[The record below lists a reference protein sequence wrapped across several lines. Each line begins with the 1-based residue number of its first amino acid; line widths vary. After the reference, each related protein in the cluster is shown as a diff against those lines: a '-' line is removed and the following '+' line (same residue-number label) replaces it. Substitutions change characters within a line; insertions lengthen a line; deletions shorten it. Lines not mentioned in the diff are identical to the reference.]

1 MSKVT
6 IYSPPSAAQVK
17 NCTADFDL
25 RRAPV
30 PIHLVQFDKT
40 IPILAVALYKG
51 GTAYK
56 LPEDA
61 EANVRMGKRN
71 NLYVYNPV
79 LGCNEGRT
87 LVYVAV
93 TPQMTTQDGVFYPI
107 LEVLAG
113 GGVAGTSPLQLVIQ
127 RNPVQEGD
135 LEDTSEAQTL
145 ADLVSQ
151 AAASANAAADS
162 ARIVQ
167 ENKDAIQNANE
178 NIEAIKAA
186 PANANA
192 AADSAKEARSW
203 AVGDTASRPGEGMD
217 NAKYYAAL
225 AQQVSQ
231 GAVGWYPNYEALYAA
246 HDTGYDGNWAIV
258 GDTDTIWVWDSD
270 TGVWKDTGES
280 SKFANY
286 YDKTQ
291 IDEKFYDKTQI
302 DENFYDKTQIDEK
315 FYGKTQ
321 IDENFYGKT
330 QIDEN
335 FYGKTQIDAKLPK
348 PVTVTVAASAW
359 TSGDYT
365 VSWDDGSTTSYTACA
380 TATVTGVTADS
391 RIAVSDRT
399 RVTDAVR
406 MVAAL
411 EPGAGVVKFYANSAP
426 TSAAVFVLEV
436 SQ

>member
-186 PANANA
+186 PANAKA
-192 AADSAKEARSW
+192 AAASAKEARSW

-258 GDTDTIWVWDSD
+258 GDTDTIWIWDSD

-291 IDEKFYDKTQI
+291 IDENFYGKAQIDANFYNKTQI
-302 DENFYDKTQIDEK
+302 DENFYD
-315 FYGKTQ
+315 
-321 IDENFYGKT
+321 
-330 QIDEN
+330 
-335 FYGKTQIDAKLPK
+335 KTQIDAKLPK

-365 VSWDDGSTTSYTACA
+365 VSWDDGSTTSYTTC
-380 TATVTGVTADS
+380 ATVTVAGVTADS

-411 EPGAGVVKFYANSAP
+411 EPGAGAVKFYTNAAP

>member
-186 PANANA
+186 PANAEA

-291 IDEKFYDKTQI
+291 IDEKFYG
-302 DENFYDKTQIDEK
+302 KTQIDEK
-315 FYGKTQ
+315 
-321 IDENFYGKT
+321 
-330 QIDEN
+330 

-359 TSGDYT
+359 TSGYYT
-365 VSWDDGSTTSYTACA
+365 VSWDDGSTSSYNTCA

>member
-6 IYSPPSAAQVK
+6 IYSPPSAAQIK

-186 PANANA
+186 PANAKA
-192 AADSAKEARSW
+192 AAASAKEARSW

-291 IDEKFYDKTQI
+291 IDENFYGKTQI
-302 DENFYDKTQIDEK
+302 DANFYDKTQIDA
-315 FYGKTQ
+315 
-321 IDENFYGKT
+321 NFY
-330 QIDEN
+330 D
-335 FYGKTQIDAKLPK
+335 KTQIDAKLPK

-359 TSGDYT
+359 TTGDYT
-365 VSWDDGSTTSYTACA
+365 VSWDDGSTSNYTTC
-380 TATVTGVTADS
+380 ATVTVAGVTADS

>member
-1 MSKVT
+1 MSKIT
-6 IYSPPSAAQVK
+6 IYSPPATAQIKACAV
-17 NCTADFDL
+17 DFDL

-30 PIHLVQFDKT
+30 PVHLVQYDKT
-40 IPILAVALYKG
+40 IPILAVSLYKG
-51 GTAYK
+51 SSPYT
-56 LPEDA
+56 LPADA
-61 EANVRMGKRN
+61 EVNVRMNKRN

-167 ENKDAIQNANE
+167 ENKDAIQNANG

-186 PANANA
+186 PANAKA
-192 AADSAKEARSW
+192 AAASAKEARSW

-231 GAVGWYPNYEALYAA
+231 GAVGWYTNYEALYAA
-246 HDTGYDGNWAIV
+246 HDTGYDGNWAII

-291 IDEKFYDKTQI
+291 IDANFYDKTQIDENFYDKTQI

-315 FYGKTQ
+315 LT
-321 IDENFYGKT
+321 
-330 QIDEN
+330 
-335 FYGKTQIDAKLPK
+335 K
-348 PVTVTVAASAW
+348 PVTVTVTVAASAW
-359 TSGDYT
+359 TTGDYT
-365 VSWDDGSTTSYTACA
+365 VSWDDGSTSNYTNC
-380 TATVTGVTADS
+380 ATVTVEGVTADS

-426 TSAAVFVLEV
+426 TSVAGFVLEV

>member
-113 GGVAGTSPLQLVIQ
+113 GGVGGTSPLQLVIQ

-167 ENKDAIQNANE
+167 ENKDAIQSANA

-186 PANANA
+186 PANATA
-192 AADSAKEARSW
+192 AAASAKEARSW

-246 HDTGYDGNWAIV
+246 HDTGYDGNWAII

-291 IDEKFYDKTQI
+291 IDA
-302 DENFYDKTQIDEK
+302 
-315 FYGKTQ
+315 
-321 IDENFYGKT
+321 NFYGKT
-330 QIDEN
+330 QIDAN
-335 FYGKTQIDAKLPK
+335 FYDKTKIDAKLPK

-359 TSGDYT
+359 TTGDYT
-365 VSWDDGSTTSYTACA
+365 VSWDDGSTSSYTTC
-380 TATVTGVTADS
+380 ATVTVAGVTADS
-391 RIAVSDRT
+391 RVAVSDRT

>member
-30 PIHLVQFDKT
+30 PINLVQFDKT

-79 LGCNEGRT
+79 LGCNEGRN

-107 LEVLAG
+107 LEVLAD

-145 ADLVSQ
+145 ADLASQ
-151 AAASANAAADS
+151 AAASAAAAADS

-167 ENKDAIQNANE
+167 ENKDAIQSANANM
-178 NIEAIKAA
+178 EAIKAA
-186 PANANA
+186 PANATA
-192 AADSAKEARSW
+192 AAASAKEARSW

-231 GAVGWYPNYEALYAA
+231 GAVGFYATYEALYAA
-246 HDTGYDGNWAIV
+246 HEVGYDGNWAIV

-270 TGVWKDTGES
+270 TGTWRDTGES

-291 IDEKFYDKTQI
+291 IDTNYYD
-302 DENFYDKTQIDEK
+302 
-315 FYGKTQ
+315 
-321 IDENFYGKT
+321 
-330 QIDEN
+330 
-335 FYGKTQIDAKLPK
+335 KTQIDAKLPN

-359 TSGDYT
+359 TTGDYS
-365 VSWDDGSTTSYTACA
+365 VAWDDGSTTSYTACA
-380 TATVTGVTADS
+380 TVTVAGVTADS

-406 MVAAL
+406 MIAAL

-426 TSAAVFVLEV
+426 TSAAVFVVEV

>member
-6 IYSPPSAAQVK
+6 IYSPPSAAHVK

-186 PANANA
+186 PANAKA
-192 AADSAKEARSW
+192 AAASAKEARSW

-246 HDTGYDGNWAIV
+246 HDTGYDGNWAII

-291 IDEKFYDKTQI
+291 IDA
-302 DENFYDKTQIDEK
+302 
-315 FYGKTQ
+315 
-321 IDENFYGKT
+321 NFYGKT

-359 TSGDYT
+359 TTGDYT
-365 VSWDDGSTTSYTACA
+365 VSWDDGSTSNYTTC
-380 TATVTGVTADS
+380 ATVTVAGMTANS

>member
-167 ENKDAIQNANE
+167 ENKDAIQSANANM
-178 NIEAIKAA
+178 EAIKAA
-186 PANANA
+186 PANATA
-192 AADSAKEARSW
+192 AAASAKEARSW

-246 HDTGYDGNWAIV
+246 HDTGYDGNWAII

-291 IDEKFYDKTQI
+291 IDA
-302 DENFYDKTQIDEK
+302 
-315 FYGKTQ
+315 
-321 IDENFYGKT
+321 NFYGKT
-330 QIDEN
+330 QIDAN
-335 FYGKTQIDAKLPK
+335 FYDKTKIDAKLPK

-359 TSGDYT
+359 TTGDYT
-365 VSWDDGSTTSYTACA
+365 VSWDDGSTSSYTTC
-380 TATVTGVTADS
+380 ATVTVAGVTADS
-391 RIAVSDRT
+391 RVAVSDRT

>member
-286 YDKTQ
+286 YDKTP
-291 IDEKFYDKTQI
+291 IDA
-302 DENFYDKTQIDEK
+302 N

-359 TSGDYT
+359 TTGDYT
-365 VSWDDGSTTSYTACA
+365 VSWDDGSTSNYTTC
-380 TATVTGVTADS
+380 ATVTVAGMTANS

>member
-30 PIHLVQFDKT
+30 PINLVQFDKT

-71 NLYVYNPV
+71 NLYIYNPV

-145 ADLVSQ
+145 ADLASQ

-167 ENKDAIQNANE
+167 ENKDAIQSANANM
-178 NIEAIKAA
+178 EAIKAA
-186 PANANA
+186 PANATA
-192 AADSAKEARSW
+192 AAASAKEARSW

-270 TGVWKDTGES
+270 TGKWHDTYES
-280 SKFANY
+280 SKLANY

-291 IDEKFYDKTQI
+291 IDAMLAAMKS
-302 DENFYDKTQIDEK
+302 
-315 FYGKTQ
+315 
-321 IDENFYGKT
+321 
-330 QIDEN
+330 
-335 FYGKTQIDAKLPK
+335 KLK
-348 PVTVTVAASAW
+348 TVTVATSAW
-359 TSGDYT
+359 TAGDYT
-365 VSWDDGSTTSYTACA
+365 VTWDDGSTTSYTACA
-380 TATVTGVTADS
+380 TVTVAGVTADS

-411 EPGAGVVKFYANSAP
+411 EPGDGVVKFYANAAP
-426 TSAAVFVLEV
+426 TSAAVFVVEV
-436 SQ
+436 RV

>member
-30 PIHLVQFDKT
+30 PINLVQFDKT

-71 NLYVYNPV
+71 NLYIYNPV

-107 LEVLAG
+107 LEVLAD

-135 LEDTSEAQTL
+135 LEDTSETQTL
-145 ADLVSQ
+145 ADLASQ

-167 ENKDAIQNANE
+167 ENKDAIQNANA
-178 NIEAIKAA
+178 NMEAIKAA
-186 PANANA
+186 PANATA
-192 AADSAKEARSW
+192 AAASAKEARSW
-203 AVGDTASRPGEGMD
+203 AVGDTGTRPGEGMD

-270 TGVWKDTGES
+270 TGKWHDTYES
-280 SKFANY
+280 SKLANY

-291 IDEKFYDKTQI
+291 IDAMLAAMKSKFK
-302 DENFYDKTQIDEK
+302 
-315 FYGKTQ
+315 
-321 IDENFYGKT
+321 
-330 QIDEN
+330 
-335 FYGKTQIDAKLPK
+335 
-348 PVTVTVAASAW
+348 TVTVEASAW
-359 TSGDYT
+359 TSGDYS
-365 VSWDDGSTTSYTACA
+365 VAWDDGSTSSYTTC
-380 TATVTGVTADS
+380 ATVTVAGVTADS

-411 EPGAGVVKFYANSAP
+411 EPGAGVVKFYSNTAP
-426 TSAAVFVLEV
+426 TSAAGFVVEV
-436 SQ
+436 SV